1 MDIQVTNK
9 VIGTTESL
17 FDDFDERPVDCDFVL
32 PDYLP
37 DIAAV
42 LKCTMKPVV
51 QSKQLSGDRLIADGV
66 ANLRV
71 LYLDEARKCVRSCEF
86 TQPFTSTFNVKNAG
100 VGACIRLDAK
110 PNYVNCRATSPR
122 RLDIHGAFSVKLK
135 VTAEGGQEVVSS
147 ARGEGVYTRTKP
159 LYYTVPASS
168 AEKPF
173 TISEVLELG
182 PGKLPAETLIRSEAV
197 ANVKDC
203 KMMPGKVILKGE
215 VLLCTLYANDTVAG
229 TMDRVEHEI
238 PFSQIVDVDGLD
250 EEWFC
255 DCRADVTVCDV
266 HITQNPNGENVL
278 LSVSIKLQAQVQ
290 CYRTGASEIITDAYL
305 TSCPL
310 KLDTRRVET
319 QQLLGIRKDVCPVKE
334 TLELPPEGVAGIVD
348 MWCEAAP
355 VATRCEEKG
364 SAVDGRLLVSM
375 LAKDA
380 AGMISYYERPVDF
393 TLDFSDKCSSMTAEL
408 EVLGV
413 EFSLNSQ
420 QMDVRVQVGASRHCM
435 MTDSCVAVTGMT
447 ADESAPFAKSEA
459 EQRCALKIYFAG
471 GGESLWEIAKSCHTS
486 MEAVMEENGLA
497 ADVLPEDTMLLVPL
511 C

>member
-182 PGKLPAETLIRSEAV
+182 SGKLPAETLIRSEAV
-197 ANVKDC
+197 ANVQDC

-290 CYRTGASEIITDAYL
+290 CYHDRA
-305 TSCPL
+305 
-310 KLDTRRVET
+310 RRHPET
-319 QQLLGIRKDVCPVKE
+319 VRQDQER
-334 TLELPPEGVAGIVD
+334 
-348 MWCEAAP
+348 
-355 VATRCEEKG
+355 
-364 SAVDGRLLVSM
+364 DGRGGGHRLRHRHAVPGG
-375 LAKDA
+375 DDP
-380 AGMISYYERPVDF
+380 GGTRDHQTERP
-393 TLDFSDKCSSMTAEL
+393 L
-408 EVLGV
+408 
-413 EFSLNSQ
+413 
-420 QMDVRVQVGASRHCM
+420 RH
-435 MTDSCVAVTGMT
+435 
-447 ADESAPFAKSEA
+447 PP
-459 EQRCALKIYFAG
+459 AG
-471 GGESLWEIAKSCHTS
+471 GGAFDPYAQGKHPNRGVPHRGLG
-486 MEAVMEENGLA
+486 EAVRRTGQLSA
-497 ADVLPEDTMLLVPL
+497 AGIRGEPLQNLGIQHLRHILVRAGQ
-511 C
+511 

>member
-1 MDIQVTNK
+1 MHPSRCQA
-9 VIGTTESL
+9 EL
-17 FDDFDERPVDCDFVL
+17 RQL
-32 PDYLP
+32 PGHQPPPPRYP
-37 DIAAV
+37 RG
-42 LKCTMKPVV
+42 V
-51 QSKQLSGDRLIADGV
+51 QRQ
-66 ANLRV
+66 
-71 LYLDEARKCVRSCEF
+71 
-86 TQPFTSTFNVKNAG
+86 
-100 VGACIRLDAK
+100 
-110 PNYVNCRATSPR
+110 
-122 RLDIHGAFSVKLK
+122 
-135 VTAEGGQEVVSS
+135 AEGHG
-147 ARGEGVYTRTKP
+147 RGRPGGGFLRERGGGSIPDKP

-197 ANVKDC
+197 ANVQDC

-319 QQLLGIRKDVCPVKE
+319 QQLLGIRKRR
-334 TLELPPEGVAGIVD
+334 LPGQGDART
-348 MWCEAAP
+348 AA
-355 VATRCEEKG
+355 RG
-364 SAVDGRLLVSM
+364 SGR
-375 LAKDA
+375 D
-380 AGMISYYERPVDF
+380 R
-393 TLDFSDKCSSMTAEL
+393 
-408 EVLGV
+408 
-413 EFSLNSQ
+413 
-420 QMDVRVQVGASRHCM
+420 RH
-435 MTDSCVAVTGMT
+435 VV
-447 ADESAPFAKSEA
+447 
-459 EQRCALKIYFAG
+459 
-471 GGESLWEIAKSCHTS
+471 
-486 MEAVMEENGLA
+486 
-497 ADVLPEDTMLLVPL
+497 
-511 C
+511 